1 MEHHQLACGM
11 LQRMCAQLVN
21 NKEIEVSVYPEE
33 NIRVLNNV
41 TFEIDLVKK
50 NTSGKVVLV
59 SVLHL
64 QPIDVDCDKLTT
76 LMKDLYGRQIFTV
89 DQLVGFFLW

>member
-50 NTSGKVVLV
+50 NTSGKVVFTC
-59 SVLHL
+59 S
-64 QPIDVDCDKLTT
+64 QLTWT
-76 LMKDLYGRQIFTV
+76 ATS
-89 DQLVGFFLW
+89 